1 MENAVST
8 AEFEKSVDV
17 LEAEVTAPATERVTE
32 LEARNVS
39 VWFGQRKVLEGV
51 NMAFAKNSVT
61 ALIGPSG
68 CGKSTFIRTLNRL
81 HELLPGAALA
91 GEILYEGKDIYS

>member
-1 MENAVST
+1 MST
-8 AEFEKSVDV
+8 AEFESVDV
-17 LEAEVTAPATERVTE
+17 LESEITTPAAAAITE

-51 NMAFAKNSVT
+51 NMSFPKNSVT

-68 CGKSTFIRTLNRL
+68 
-81 HELLPGAALA
+81 
-91 GEILYEGKDIYS
+91 